1 MVTARGQRAFN
12 GGGDLVLQEEG
23 RVSGRGCWRR
33 LCDSECTVQT
43 VHLNWVQMRSWGGAG
58 CRAQALPALGP
69 SLCLTRKR
77 KGSKQDAKLK
87 KPRLSFGLRP
97 HSWRGSHGTFWNVS
111 PDPSLLEPPWVAGGW
126 RKAPRARGEALSS
139 VPSGKAASLPAT

>member
-12 GGGDLVLQEEG
+12 GGGDLVLQEGG

-33 LCDSECTVQT
+33 LCDSKCTVQT

-69 SLCLTRKR
+69 SPCLTKKR
-77 KGSKQDAKLK
+77 KESKQEAELK
-87 KPRLSFGLRP
+87 KPRLSSSLRP
-97 HSWRGSHGTFWNVS
+97 HSWRGSHTFRNVS

-126 RKAPRARGEALSS
+126 RKAPQARGEALSS
-139 VPSGKAASLPAT
+139 VPSGKAASLPAI

>member
-12 GGGDLVLQEEG
+12 GGGDLVLQEGG

-58 CRAQALPALGP
+58 CSARALPALGP
-69 SLCLTRKR
+69 SPCLTKKR
-77 KGSKQDAKLK
+77 KGSKQEAELK
-87 KPRLSFGLRP
+87 KPRLSSGLRP
-97 HSWRGSHGTFWNVS
+97 HSWRGSHTFRNVS

-126 RKAPRARGEALSS
+126 RKAPQARGEALSS
-139 VPSGKAASLPAT
+139 VPSGKAASLPAI